1 MAAVRTLDTHAHRRR
16 RRRRDEASSAEDGEG
31 MAAGRAR
38 GWTCILRGEKLAV
51 STIIRREP
59 ENGGHLQC

>member
-1 MAAVRTLDTHAHRRR
+1 
-16 RRRRDEASSAEDGEG
+16 

-38 GWTCILRGEKLAV
+38 GWTCILWGEKLAV

-59 ENGGHLQC
+59 GNGGHLRC